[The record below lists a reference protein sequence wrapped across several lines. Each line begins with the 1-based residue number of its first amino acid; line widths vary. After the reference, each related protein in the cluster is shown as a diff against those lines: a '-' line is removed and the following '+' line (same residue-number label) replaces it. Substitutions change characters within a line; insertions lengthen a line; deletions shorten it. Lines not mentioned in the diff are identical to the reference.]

1 MIRNMNDH
9 KVLFG
14 FDDERDV
21 TRILMNQPL
30 SLNKYLVV
38 VMRYEKDVPL
48 RSMSFNMMM
57 LWVQVHDIPFQYM
70 TTKVAEK
77 LCDIIGEVV
86 KSIGAKTEEGSY
98 FMLVRVKVHIAEPL
112 CRGRLITLEND
123 KKTWVVFKYERL
135 PNFCFWCGRLSHG
148 DRDCSLWLQS
158 KGTPKEED
166 RQFGPS
172 LRAAPPYNLTNQRVI
187 YVPGF

>member
-21 TRILMNQPL
+21 NQILMNQPW
-30 SLNKYLVV
+30 SFDKHLVV

-48 RSMSFNMMM
+48 KSLSFNMVM
-57 LWVQVHDIPFQYM
+57 LWVQVHDIPIRYM
-70 TTKVAEK
+70 TTEVAEK

-86 KSIGAKTEEGSY
+86 KSIGAETKERSC
-98 FMLVRVKVHIAEPL
+98 FMRVRVKVDIAEPSY
-112 CRGRLITLEND
+112 RRRLITLENGE
-123 KKTWVVFKYERL
+123 KTWVVFKYKRL
-135 PNFCFWCGRLSHG
+135 PNFCFWCGRLSYG

-158 KGTPKEED
+158 KGTLKEED

-172 LRAAPPYNLTNQRVI
+172 LIAAPYNPTNQRVI
-187 YVPGF
+187 YVSGF

>member
-21 TRILMNQPL
+21 NQILMNQPWSFDKHL
-30 SLNKYLVV
+30 AV

-48 RSMSFNMMM
+48 KSLSFNMLM
-57 LWVQVHDIPFQYM
+57 LWVQVHDIPIRYM
-70 TTKVAEK
+70 TTEVAEK

-86 KSIGAKTEEGSY
+86 KSIGAETKEGSY
-98 FMLVRVKVHIAEPL
+98 FMRVRVKVDIAEPSY
-112 CRGRLITLEND
+112 RRRLITLENGE
-123 KKTWVVFKYERL
+123 KTWVVFKYKRL

-158 KGTPKEED
+158 KGTLKEED
-166 RQFGPS
+166 RQFEPS
-172 LRAAPPYNLTNQRVI
+172 LRAAPYNPTNQRVI
-187 YVPGF
+187 YVSGF